1 MSRGLFKFWAL
12 CMFILGLWHIVSW
25 VQIENPNR
33 DSFKLA
39 VGGFTAFI
47 GVLGFL
53 VSSKVFPSDKD
64 N

>member
-1 MSRGLFKFWAL
+1 
-12 CMFILGLWHIVSW
+12 MFILGLWHIVSW

-53 VSSKVFPSDKD
+53 VSSKMFPSDKD